1 MSKRTFVVSKNII
14 RVSKFRNTLPFEV
27 DLVQRLKIKVSSNAT
42 DNGQT
47 EISVVC
53 RTRNVFERD
62 GNAFSLVEH
71 NLNWIMGDWRP
82 DEETLSAIH
91 PYIWFQYTNLITIR
105 RTDGRRVK
113 GLSKSNTELHVTKLN
128 NDFKSVLSP
137 LSSLRTIIEIL
148 NFVNKSKIYKI

>member
-1 MSKRTFVVSKNII
+1 MIYFI
-14 RVSKFRNTLPFEV
+14 RMNFTR
-27 DLVQRLKIKVSSNAT
+27 RLKIKVLLYRNDTT
-42 DNGQT
+42 DNT

-91 PYIWFQYTNLITIR
+91 PYIWFQCTNLITIR
-105 RTDGRRVK
+105 RTDDSRVK

-128 NDFKSVLSP
+128 NDFKSVLP
-137 LSSLRTIIEIL
+137 SLIFSQKYYSNIEIVINIVKLKNLIFPCLL
-148 NFVNKSKIYKI
+148 NF